1 MSMRQADDMAMTTQL
16 DIVSAEKEIFSGLV
30 EMVVA
35 SAELGEIGIIP
46 GHAPLL
52 TLLKPGEIRV
62 TLPSGEHVLYYVSG
76 GMLEVQPHHVTVLAD
91 AVERADDIDEAAA
104 LAAKARAEEMIANKH
119 ADIDYSLASSELAR
133 ALAQIRVLQK
143 IRKTQR

>member
-1 MSMRQADDMAMTTQL
+1 MRQAEEMAITTQL

-52 TLLKPGEIRV
+52 TLLRPGEIRV
-62 TLPSGEHVLYYVSG
+62 TLPGGAKELYYVSG
-76 GMLEVQPHHVTVLAD
+76 GMLEVQPRHVTVLAD
-91 AVERADDIDEAAA
+91 AVERADDINEAAA
-104 LAAKARAEEMIANKH
+104 LAAKARAEEAIANKNS
-119 ADIDYSLASSELAR
+119 AVDYSLASTELAR

-143 IRKTQR
+143 LRKNMR